1 MHLPISEEYDKVGT
15 QRYPPPLL
23 HRTKHWTCAR
33 LRYIYDMAEPQRNVR
48 IRRLHEQVEE
58 TDLEGTTP
66 SERISMMWQLALDAW
81 AVEGDE

>member
-1 MHLPISEEYDKVGT
+1 
-15 QRYPPPLL
+15 
-23 HRTKHWTCAR
+23 
-33 LRYIYDMAEPQRNVR
+33 LRYIYDMAEPQRKVR

-81 AVEGDE
+81 AVEGDEFAQSRLPRHTVRLLRREARDEEGGQ

>member
-1 MHLPISEEYDKVGT
+1 
-15 QRYPPPLL
+15 
-23 HRTKHWTCAR
+23 
-33 LRYIYDMAEPQRNVR
+33 MAEPQRNVR

-66 SERISMMWQLALDAW
+66 SERISMMWQLALDAL